1 MIHKS
6 FLTKSS
12 AWNYIQSH
20 LNKLDEN
27 SSGNKTIIWNNGL
40 DEESLTKLVESGSL
54 KQIFEEAAD
63 DSIVTRQ
70 FVILMGG
77 PSTGKGHLVNTK
89 FGVDFGLISGKPMKD
104 WLDIETIS
112 MKDIHEGDSILRE
125 IQKGIA
131 IISFNR
137 LYNASI
143 AAGKK
148 GFNSAIKEIYYTTK
162 DGTINKLSDHLEYQ
176 DFMSFL
182 AHSEDLGS
190 KASTLA
196 HDIRIEKHVLKT
208 IETEKNAEEEKK
220 VLDREKIATL
230 KASIKDQK
238 NKIQDL
244 RTELKK
250 AVPDL
255 YTESIKNDTI
265 FNFDTF
271 VNEKR
276 ELPIKKLKSIMQQTR
291 SADPKSHDAFD
302 EFYDATKSGFWK
314 SMRGWKKDGANGVE
328 RFKDAARK
336 EFEKVIKEKPEATFV
351 LGGNIIVVD
360 SPGEDVVL
368 QPYVGECEEAE
379 RSGFVTNIINLDPRI
394 SGSMITLMRLSNL
407 TRSVNSGDRMVDDKD
422 ITGYA
427 ENIDEALTNIHANK
441 YPNGPVHRY
450 FHLVRNVT
458 DKEDIIKIV
467 GALYGAKANKD
478 QFIYPKNFMDG
489 KELKSDISFN
499 EIHKA
504 IEKANINIALSNSI
518 KKLPMLFGWWKKNVI
533 PVIYGENPVVL
544 YEIKKGE
551 ISSFNTS
558 MTSKEIL
565 LGVAHRIEK
574 TDSELSDI
582 KHDDYNRMIKS
593 VDKWSKEYDEW
604 TDKDTWNV
612 LKPTLNIKES
622 NKVDGFDEYIKKL
635 ND

>member
-6 FLTKSS
+6 FLTNSS

-40 DEESLTKLVESGSL
+40 DEESITKLVESGSL
-54 KQIFEEAAD
+54 KNIFEQSAD
-63 DSIVTRQ
+63 TSVTRQ

-89 FGVDFGLISGKPMKD
+89 FGEDFGLINGKAMKD
-104 WLDIETIS
+104 WLDIETVYL
-112 MKDIHEGDSILRE
+112 KDIHEGDAILRE

-148 GFNSAIKEIYYTTK
+148 GFESAIKEIFYTTK
-162 DGTINKLSDHLEYQ
+162 DVTINKLSDHLTYQ

-190 KASTLA
+190 QASTLA
-196 HDIRIEKHVLKT
+196 HDIRIEKHNLKT
-208 IETEKNAEEEKK
+208 IEHEKNTEEEKK
-220 VLDREKIATL
+220 VLDKEKISTL
-230 KASIKDQK
+230 KTSIKAQK
-238 NKIQDL
+238 DKIKNL
-244 RTELKK
+244 RQELKK

-255 YTESIKNDTI
+255 YMESIKNDGV

-302 EFYDATKSGFWK
+302 EFYDFTKSGFWK

-328 RFKDAARK
+328 RFKEAARK
-336 EFEKVIKEKPEATFV
+336 EFEKVIKEKPEATFI

-360 SPGEDVVL
+360 SPGEDVIK

-394 SGSMITLMRLSNL
+394 SNSMITLMRLSNL

-427 ENIDEALTNIHANK
+427 DNIDDALSNIHSNK
-441 YPNGPVHRY
+441 YPDGPVHRY

-467 GALYGAKANKD
+467 GALYGAKSNKD
-478 QFIYPKNFMDG
+478 QFIYPKNFMNG
-489 KELKSDISFN
+489 KELKPDISFS

-504 IEKANINIALSNSI
+504 IDKANINIALSNSI
-518 KKLPMLFGWWKKNVI
+518 KKLPMLSSWWRKNVNQ
-533 PVIYGENPVVL
+533 VIYGENPVVL

-551 ISSFNTS
+551 VSSFNTN

-565 LGVAHRIEK
+565 IGVSNRLGK

-582 KHDDYNRMIKS
+582 KHDDYNKMIKS
-593 VDKWSKEYDEW
+593 VERWSKEYDEW
-604 TDKDTWNV
+604 TDKDTWTV

-622 NKVDGFDEYIKKL
+622 NKVDGFEEYIKKL